1 MPVAAEVVEALGR
14 VVGRAAEVAPERV
27 GAAERAAA
35 GVCGKR
41 ANRPA
46 AGVAA
51 LVEVVEVSAAALAE
65 VRAAV
70 GRDPDGALGAAVAPV
85 AVAQVR
91 EDLEETAVQAVAASG
106 VEAPGELA
114 DREAALEVAKAKEQA
129 LAGREVPVA
138 VVPVVV
144 ARVGAVPEAEVRA
157 LVEVVV
163 AALVEGPA
171 DREQEPGADQ
181 DLVVREAVEE
191 GDSEMLA
198 AVLRVER
205 HNPGNG

>member
-51 LVEVVEVSAAALAE
+51 LVEVVEVSAEALAE

-129 LAGREVPVA
+129 LARREVPVA
-138 VVPVVV
+138 V

>member
-14 VVGRAAEVAPERV
+14 VAGRAAEVAPERV
-27 GAAERAAA
+27 GAAERAVA

-51 LVEVVEVSAAALAE
+51 LVEVVEVSAEALAE

-129 LAGREVPVA
+129 LARREVPVA
-138 VVPVVV
+138 V

-171 DREQEPGADQ
+171 DREQVPGADQ